1 MQQWS
6 LHFLSFVCGLI
17 INWNCALVNLRSC
30 KMFGCQL
37 SMAPLRTLADAQ
49 VLHSIGP
56 RKGFWC
62 TTNLQ
67 KKTYFQS
74 SATFGRSDLFTLY
87 MVLENVKFSS
97 LLSFLNVCSWCDI
110 EQCLVTNFQW
120 VWRWHRRHWTKASQ
134 GSHTH
139 TAEQF
144 SLWDAFSNGLQ
155 RHLPSFGS
163 ASAYKVLLHVLAAI
177 RRMGKSIG
185 PKVYHQGSL
194 LLLYTVSHQSPKDKN
209 PDAETID
216 RI

>member
-1 MQQWS
+1 M
-6 LHFLSFVCGLI
+6 
-17 INWNCALVNLRSC
+17 CALVNLRSC

-49 VLHSIGP
+49 VLHPNVP

-62 TTNLQ
+62 TTHLQ

-74 SATFGRSDLFTLY
+74 SATFGRRDLFTLY

-97 LLSFLNVCSWCDI
+97 LLPLLNVCSWCDI

-120 VWRWHRRHWTKASQ
+120 VWRWHRRHWSKASQ

-194 LLLYTVSHQSPKDKN
+194 LLLYTVSRQSPKDKN

>member
-1 MQQWS
+1 M
-6 LHFLSFVCGLI
+6 HKFYI
-17 INWNCALVNLRSC
+17 PSC
-30 KMFGCQL
+30 QGKVFG
-37 SMAPLRTLADAQ
+37 AQ
-49 VLHSIGP
+49 HICR
-56 RKGFWC
+56 RKHIF
-62 TTNLQ
+62 NLQ
-67 KKTYFQS
+67 QHLEGEIFLLYIWCWKKVNF
-74 SATFGRSDLFTLY
+74 L
-87 MVLENVKFSS
+87 S
-97 LLSFLNVCSWCDI
+97 LLSLLNVCSWCDI

-194 LLLYTVSHQSPKDKN
+194 LLLYTVSRQSPKDKS

-216 RI
+216 QI

>member
-1 MQQWS
+1 MAI
-6 LHFLSFVCGLI
+6 FL
-17 INWNCALVNLRSC
+17 
-30 KMFGCQL
+30 
-37 SMAPLRTLADAQ
+37 
-49 VLHSIGP
+49 
-56 RKGFWC
+56 
-62 TTNLQ
+62 
-67 KKTYFQS
+67 
-74 SATFGRSDLFTLY
+74 
-87 MVLENVKFSS
+87 S
-97 LLSFLNVCSWCDI
+97 LLSLLNVCSWCDI

-209 PDAETID
+209 SDAETIG
-216 RI
+216 RIKGTCGASKTDGFSEKFQTAFAPPPPHFRKIILRIF